1 MVLVRVAVIILEQ
14 MDFDPHLYSSL
25 VSPSGSFVPFYRGEF
40 CSFLLADHLGS
51 GFPGLHFGVP
61 IPWSSLEQSC
71 RIKRKA
77 VELFTTLF
85 PWALGILGIVLDIYA
100 ILLRYAH
107 SSVL

>member
-25 VSPSGSFVPFYRGEF
+25 VSPSGSFVPFLFRGEF
-40 CSFLLADHLGS
+40 CSFLLRDHLSS
-51 GFPGLHFGVP
+51 GFPGLDVGVP
-61 IPWSSLEQSC
+61 IPWSSLEQSY

-85 PWALGILGIVLDIYA
+85 PWTL
-100 ILLRYAH
+100 
-107 SSVL
+107 

>member
-25 VSPSGSFVPFYRGEF
+25 VSPSGSFVPFLFRGEF
-40 CSFLLADHLGS
+40 CSFLLRDHLSS
-51 GFPGLHFGVP
+51 GFPGLDVGVP

-85 PWALGILGIVLDIYA
+85 PWTL
-100 ILLRYAH
+100 
-107 SSVL
+107 